1 MFTSWEV
8 LNPSKKWRKGTRLSS
23 VAEWAMSAMSCASW
37 TLLEQ
42 SMANPVWRHAI
53 TSVWSPK
60 IESPWLATA
69 RAETCITKL
78 VSSPAILYMFGTIS
92 RSPCEAVKVVISV
105 PVCRAPCTAPATPP
119 SLCSWLMDGVVPQMF
134 FFPFTAHSSQFSA
147 MGEEGVM
154 GYIAM
159 VSLTRKAIEAT
170 ASFPSVITLFLL
182 FI

>member
-1 MFTSWEV
+1 MTSWEV
-8 LNPSKKWRKGTRLSS
+8 LKPSKKWRKGTRLSR
-23 VAEWAMSAMSCASW
+23 VAEWATSAMSCASCA
-37 TLLEQ
+37 LLEH
-42 SMANPVWRHAI
+42 SIAKPVWRQAI

-60 IESPWLATA
+60 IESPWPAMA

-78 VSSPAILYMFGTIS
+78 MSSPAILYMLGTIS
-92 RSPCEAVKVVISV
+92 RRPWDAVKVVISV
-105 PVCRAPCTAPATPP
+105 PVCNAPCTEPATPP

-134 FFPFTAHSSQFSA
+134 FLPFTAHSSQFSA

-154 GYIAM
+154 GYIAI